1 MSHKLSEFVARSA
14 TTLPEALS
22 LLAEPADAD
31 RGPWRPL
38 AGGTDLMVTL
48 AAGTL
53 PVGRYVA
60 KVLFRDAAGKVRQS
74 ESTVFFHGSEAAQR
88 QKYAEVEGQIALK
101 GGSGSATLVELVDDR
116 GRVVQATRTTEQGNY
131 RFKTVDQGQ
140 YKVRVRKDGFSN
152 LESPIQAA
160 PAAAPAKASMSW

>member
-48 AAGTL
+48 AEGTL
-53 PVGRYVA
+53 PVGRYVDIWPLDELRGITVTDHA
-60 KVLFRDAAGKVRQS
+60 VEIGALTTYTDIRLHPLLPRYVGLFVCGRATEDCSQVAELAGVDGGVS
-74 ESTVFFHGSEAAQR
+74 E
-88 QKYAEVEGQIALK
+88 I
-101 GGSGSATLVELVDDR
+101 TLDHRVVICGDVVDDASLIEVTQLSAVEK
-116 GRVVQATRTTEQGNY
+116 VVA
-131 RFKTVDQGQ
+131 
-140 YKVRVRKDGFSN
+140 
-152 LESPIQAA
+152 
-160 PAAAPAKASMSW
+160 